1 MTDLVEIIG
10 IYGQFVYEQVVNF
23 WAQRRVV
30 SRIFIATMVAWIL
43 LFIYK
48 AGSLL
53 ITVLK
58 INVRTD

>member
-30 SRIFIATMVAWIL
+30 SRIFIVTMVAWIL

-48 AGSLL
+48 AGTLL
-53 ITVLK
+53 ITVL
-58 INVRTD
+58 